1 MRGDMMSYEKHL
13 ALFSSGTE
21 HQRQI
26 LSPYLSDGVS
36 QTKKILYISSEET
49 TKWIDQLFGEIAFN
63 NKEQLK
69 DQQFK
74 AWTAETVYLREG
86 SLNFDSI
93 TKIILREEKK
103 AEAEGFR
110 GLVFCLEVTHVLIK
124 LYSLS
129 SFKTFMNFL
138 QSFLT
143 DTEHAI
149 LFIYQSAII
158 EAVSLMPVLTAHPFI
173 AVQDRFIKNPYY
185 ARTDQNPA
193 QVFFSYLLQ
202 NHEYL
207 DTISEY
213 KKKLKETLTEK
224 EEEQKKLT
232 VAFSDIEGLKSDILS
247 KQLAFS
253 DKEAR
258 EKRLEE
264 EVGRLTA
271 VHKSQENA
279 YKEIENK
286 LTLGLQRENEMNQQ
300 LQDFLVEKRILEE
313 QLEDY
318 KSHID
323 PIETENRNLNN
334 TIERLI
340 TDKEEADVRFSQFF
354 REKSTELKELEES
367 QIEERIEWNLFKKD
381 IENRYSDVIQQSIR
395 DRSIHEAQLQASTD
409 KIEQLEMEI
418 NNLKSNII
426 EQGIEIHRLETEI
439 SEKEIASSMLAARS
453 LQIEQESSKEREE
466 NSRKIKIFE
475 DQVALLTEE
484 NLKKEK
490 TIKEYLARNQ
500 ENSSKIERFM
510 LDISIKSTELQELSN
525 EYEHYRLLNEREKST
540 YKEYETLYCSLLE
553 EHSTLERE
561 KESLVQVH
569 KDLKNQMEE
578 IIVSLEEAK
587 NDGLSY
593 RRQNDDAHK
602 KIGLL
607 ESNINSFILEK
618 EEQHRQKETLLYQIK
633 ELQEERTGF
642 SEKSEK
648 MEKLSVEQERMLTDY
663 IRKLTESEEVIERKR
678 KCIGELK
685 LKIEQQ
691 EQNEARL
698 RKDLNEEKANREE
711 TERAIER
718 INEKT
723 KENEERN
730 EHLTIRLAQEESL
743 FQEVQKE
750 IFSYKAQVRILEDK
764 IRLEETKN
772 TEQGKTLDGL
782 RVYIEC
788 LKQENQEY
796 IEKIRMANDIKIR
809 LENSLIEKDV
819 NRFSCSQFGNDSTR
833 CQISCP
839 ENTDN
844 VTNPDEEFSVTNQT
858 NMHLEQLNV
867 ELENKVSELSKE
879 RDELLALLE
888 EADRELRESETAVR
902 GA

>member
-26 LSPYLSDGVS
+26 LTPYLSDGVA

-49 TKWIDQLFGEIAFN
+49 TKWIDHLFGEIAFN

-143 DTEHAI
+143 DNEHAI
-149 LFIYQSAII
+149 LFIYQLAII

-224 EEEQKKLT
+224 EEEQKKLAI
-232 VAFSDIEGLKSDILS
+232 AFSNIEVLKSNILS
-247 KQLAFS
+247 SELAFGE
-253 DKEAR
+253 KEAR
-258 EKRLEE
+258 EKLLEE
-264 EVGRLTA
+264 EVERLTE
-271 VHKSQENA
+271 VHKNQENA

-286 LTLGLQRENEMNQQ
+286 VALGLQRENEMNQQ
-300 LQDFLVEKRILEE
+300 LQDFLGEKRMLEE
-313 QLEDY
+313 RLEEY
-318 KSHID
+318 KSRID

-334 TIERLI
+334 TIEQLI
-340 TDKEEADVRFSQFF
+340 TDKEEADARFSQFF
-354 REKSTELKELEES
+354 REKSMELKELEES

-381 IENRYSDVIQQSIR
+381 IENRYSDVVQQSIR
-395 DRSIHEAQLQASTD
+395 DRSIHEAQLQAYAD

-426 EQGIEIHRLETEI
+426 EQGIEIHRLETDV
-439 SEKEIASSMLAARS
+439 SEKEVTSSMLAARS
-453 LQIEQESSKEREE
+453 RQIEQESSKERED

-490 TIKEYLARNQ
+490 TVKESLAQNQ
-500 ENSSKIERFM
+500 ENLSKIERFM
-510 LDISIKSTELQELSN
+510 LDISMKSTELQELSN
-525 EYEHYRLLNEREKST
+525 EYEHYRLLNEREKSA
-540 YKEYETLYCSLLE
+540 YKEYETLYRSLLE
-553 EHSTLERE
+553 EHRALERE
-561 KESLVQVH
+561 KESLVQAH
-569 KDLKNQMEE
+569 KELKNRIEE
-578 IIVSLEEAK
+578 IMASLEEAK
-587 NDGLSY
+587 KDGLSY
-593 RRQNDDAHK
+593 HQQNDEAHK
-602 KIGLL
+602 KIELL
-607 ESNINSFILEK
+607 ESNINSIFLEK
-618 EEQHRQKETLLYQIK
+618 EEHYRQNEILLNQIK

-648 MEKLSVEQERMLTDY
+648 LEILSIEQERTLTDY
-663 IRKLTESEEVIERKR
+663 IRKLTENEEVVERKR

-691 EQNEARL
+691 EQNEVRL
-698 RKDLNEEKANREE
+698 RKDLDEEKAKREE
-711 TERAIER
+711 TERAFER
-718 INEKT
+718 MNMKT

-750 IFSYKAQVRILEDK
+750 IFSYKAQVRLLEDK
-764 IRLEETKN
+764 MRLEETKN
-772 TEQGKTLDGL
+772 TEQNKTLDDL

-788 LKQENQEY
+788 LKQENQQY
-796 IEKIRMANDIKIR
+796 IEKIRMVNDIKTR

-819 NRFSCSQFGNDSTR
+819 NHFSCSQFDNNGTR

-839 ENTDN
+839 ENTG
-844 VTNPDEEFSVTNQT
+844 SVTNQDGEFSET
-858 NMHLEQLNV
+858 KQANMHLEQLNR
-867 ELENKVSELSKE
+867 ELENKVRELSKE

-888 EADRELRESETAVR
+888 EADRELREAETAVR
-902 GA
+902 GT